1 MVVGVGD
8 NGRQY
13 LCVENEAKTT
23 TTMMKD
29 SRVVV
34 GDTSDVT
41 RRGGGLLA
49 QVLAAAV

>member
-1 MVVGVGD
+1 MVGVGD

-13 LCVENEAKTT
+13 LCVENKAKT

-29 SRVVV
+29 SRVVVV